1 MGSRKV
7 LVTGGAGF
15 IGSHLVDRL
24 VELGHTVRILDN
36 LDPQVHPG
44 GKKPDYLNPGAEFV
58 AGDVRDRETVRR
70 ALQGV
75 EVVFHEAAAVG
86 VGQSQ
91 YRIQHYVDVNT
102 RGTATL
108 LDVLANEPNSV
119 EKIVVAASMSSYG
132 EGKAR
137 CPECGIVKPTLRP
150 ESQMAAG
157 QWEVRCPYCQTPTE
171 PVPTDERTPRQVN
184 SVYSLTKKDQEDL
197 VLLFGRTYGVQAVAL
212 RYFNVF
218 GPRQSLSNPYT
229 GVAAI
234 FISRLKNGNRPVV
247 YEDGQQTRDFVS
259 VHDVVQANIL
269 AMEVDLPEPGGAEH
283 RLRQAADHSGHCPHA
298 GGPSEPGHRA
308 GGDGTLPQGRRASLL
323 RGHFPGTGEAG
334 LRAPDFVRR
343 RDARVDRLGSG
354 RPRGRQIR
362 AGRT

>member
-1 MGSRKV
+1 MGSRTV

-24 VELGHTVRILDN
+24 VELGHRVRILDN

-44 GKKPDYLNPGAEFV
+44 GEKPAYLNPEAEFIF
-58 AGDVRDRETVRR
+58 GDIRDTDTVRR

-91 YRIQHYVDVNT
+91 YQIRRYVDVNT
-102 RGTATL
+102 RGTANL

-137 CPECGIVKPTLRP
+137 CPECGVVKPSLRP

-157 QWEVRCPYCQTPTE
+157 HWEVRCPYCQTPTE
-171 PVPTDERTPRQVN
+171 PVPTDEHTERQVN

-218 GPRQSLSNPYT
+218 GP
-229 GVAAI
+229 
-234 FISRLKNGNRPVV
+234 
-247 YEDGQQTRDFVS
+247 
-259 VHDVVQANIL
+259 
-269 AMEVDLPEPGGAEH
+269 
-283 RLRQAADHSGHCPHA
+283 
-298 GGPSEPGHRA
+298 
-308 GGDGTLPQGRRASLL
+308 
-323 RGHFPGTGEAG
+323 
-334 LRAPDFVRR
+334 
-343 RDARVDRLGSG
+343 
-354 RPRGRQIR
+354 
-362 AGRT
+362 